1 MIILMNLENILMK
14 KFKAWFKYYF
24 SFLSVLNSPLKG
36 LKLVW
41 YFGQISKGT
50 PYFLPRKLAK
60 MTLEDCQQALE
71 KDLKNSETMGW
82 KHIKTPTIDDYKNR
96 RKFVPIKYFGINYT
110 TLGWKTKYD
119 SYRYEWCPMF
129 SLVIFGKQLH
139 ITIVPNLKKDEHSI
153 NIDCYWEAY
162 LNWEYETDKKATKEE
177 RFKQLIDKYSCTWIS
192 RKDNVDIKNDYYL
205 QILNPKYLELYKQ
218 ILTN

>member
-1 MIILMNLENILMK
+1 MK
-14 KFKAWFKYYF
+14 KFKAWFKYNL

-41 YFGQISKGT
+41 YFGKISRGT
-50 PYFLPRKLAK
+50 PYFLPRKLVK
-60 MTLEDCQQALE
+60 MSLEDCQEALE
-71 KDLKNSETMGW
+71 KDLNRSETMGW
-82 KHIKTPTIDDYKNR
+82 NFGKTPTIEDYKNSK
-96 RKFVPIKYFGINYT
+96 KFVPIKYFGINYT

-139 ITIVPNLKKDEHSI
+139 ITVVPNVKNDDYNI
-153 NIDCYWEAY
+153 YIDCYWEAY

-192 RKDNVDIKNDYYL
+192 RKDNVEIKNDHYF
-205 QILNPKYLELYKQ
+205 QILNNKYLELYKQ
-218 ILTN
+218 IKNETKKI

>member
-1 MIILMNLENILMK
+1 MK
-14 KFKAWFKYYF
+14 KFKAWFKYNL
-24 SFLSVLNSPLKG
+24 SFLNVLNSPLKG

-41 YFGQISKGT
+41 YFGDISKGT

-82 KHIKTPTIDDYKNR
+82 KFVHPPTIDAYKNR

-139 ITIVPNLKKDEHSI
+139 ITIVPNVKNNEYDFYFDS
-153 NIDCYWEAY
+153 YWEAY

-192 RKDNVDIKNDYYL
+192 RKDNVDIKNDHYL
-205 QILNPKYLELYKQ
+205 QILSPKYLTIYNELKNNER
-218 ILTN
+218 I